1 MADDLKK
8 ILYGDT
14 QTSAVE
20 AVNAAIEQ
28 VNDNQDRI
36 ETLEDT
42 VVKTISIDKTPLNF
56 MEDQPNQVD
65 LPVYT
70 KTGTVQRIIELAGEA
85 STITL
90 FDDKHL
96 EDPDRYHY
104 GVTGGTKNIDLPVYS
119 AEKIDEFIGQ
129 ISSGMRYIGVIG
141 NFIGSEEEYPGE
153 NEDGQ
158 PIVTNPDG
166 SMTLCITRDPTDHR
180 FMVGDSMK
188 VDAEEWYMWP
198 SEAIVEGFE
207 QRKLEIG
214 DLLICDDAVY
224 KEDEK
229 GILRLVHLSLDVVP
243 SGDDGDVYSDVSW
256 SGEDNGHILVT
267 AAGSTRGRK
276 VKPTNKKIVD
286 TITGSQNVATDA
298 AVKTYSDAS
307 IKKVD
312 IDTGNGNWLMAE
324 GANNILYLTNHHNYI
339 IVGVYNFEGKPVI
352 AKITHNFKA
361 KEAGIST
368 HHSIEVDET
377 KIATLNGGFV
387 LLNRI
392 SN

>member
-14 QTSAVE
+14 QTTAVE
-20 AVNAAIEQ
+20 TVNAAIEQ

-42 VVKTISIDKTPLNF
+42 VVQTISIDDVPLNAK
-56 MEDQPNQVD
+56 ETDPNWVN

-70 KTGTVQRIIELAGEA
+70 KTGTEQRIKELAGEA

-96 EDPDRYHY
+96 EDEQRYYY
-104 GVTGGTKNIDLPVYS
+104 GVTGSTKNIDLPVYS
-119 AEKIDEFIGQ
+119 AGKIDEFIGQ
-129 ISSGMRYIGVIG
+129 LSSGMRYIGVVG
-141 NFIGSEEEYPGE
+141 NFIGEEYPGE
-153 NEDGQ
+153 NEDGM

-166 SMTLCITRDPTDHR
+166 SMTLCITRDPNYHR

-188 VDAEEWYMWP
+188 VDVEGWYMWP
-198 SEAIVEGFE
+198 SDALVEGFI
-207 QRKLEIG
+207 QKKLEIG
-214 DLLICDDAVY
+214 DLLICENAVY
-224 KEDEK
+224 EEDEEE
-229 GILRLVHLSLDVVP
+229 ILRLVDLSLDVVP

-256 SGEDNGHILVT
+256 SGEEDGHILVT

-324 GANNILYLTNHHNYI
+324 GVNNILYLTNHHNYI

-361 KEAGIST
+361 EEAGIPT

-377 KIATLNGGFV
+377 KIGTLNGGFV